1 MVEPPKHFPTLLPPF
16 VYALMG
22 VDIRVLEAIVRMLD
36 GDSEALLSYKPKPR
50 LSIRSN
56 DLYSSEES
64 SLFSGRYVSRP
75 NRSNVGSRIKA
86 VRFVNDFE
94 DMT

>member
-1 MVEPPKHFPTLLPPF
+1 
-16 VYALMG
+16 MG

-64 SLFSGRYVSRP
+64 SLFLDGTFLGQIGAMSVVESRQ
-75 NRSNVGSRIKA
+75 
-86 VRFVNDFE
+86 FVL
-94 DMT
+94 